1 MEGVKVTSAGRA
13 PPEAAAS
20 SILVVP
26 SFKVV
31 IKATQAPLAPSNFW
45 FVTEGMLSTTATAA
59 LVTAPSPCLV
69 MVTVLP
75 LLEAAKVPSMPLV
88 MVAAVAATAWK
99 VLGNSMMILPSLGI
113 GFPVVKES
121 ALAPS
126 APATKVAG
134 ATVGVTPLK
143 MEGVK
148 VTSAGKSPPVASS
161 SVVSSF

>member
-1 MEGVKVTSAGRA
+1 MMILPSLGIGFPVVKESALAPSAPATKVAGATVGVTPLKMEGVKVTSAGRA

-88 MVAAVAATAWK
+88 MVAAVAW
-99 VLGNSMMILPSLGI
+99 
-113 GFPVVKES
+113 E
-121 ALAPS
+121 
-126 APATKVAG
+126 
-134 ATVGVTPLK
+134 
-143 MEGVK
+143 
-148 VTSAGKSPPVASS
+148 
-161 SVVSSF
+161 